1 MTRLETLDVSSG
13 QPAVEIECR
22 SPTCPGA
29 QALAEDILEKLRRDG
44 HLNRIL
50 KQYDEID
57 DSSQERSG
65 YFSHVVVV
73 EIACTPSGPL
83 HSLPSKYDRA

>member
-73 EIACTPSGPL
+73 EIA
-83 HSLPSKYDRA
+83 